1 MVPMVSMMSVVSMMI
16 MMPVMSMMAMVV
28 SVSTVATIESLS
40 PESLSS
46 KSLSASKPKALVN
59 SLVIESLVKALTAEG
74 SAVAMLMITE
84 SSSKLNNVGHPIERY
99 VNSDRELLSIG
110 LANQMHE
117 MVGSRHNLGGLG
129 DHLVVVVV
137 DSESLIDLYD
147 VIVHELLC
155 LRGNLIEH
163 YLYLYWVT
171 NNFILRLLLGS
182 FLFLLK
188 SVL

>member
-1 MVPMVSMMSVVSMMI
+1 MSMVPMVSMMSVVSMMI
-16 MMPVMSMMAMVV
+16 MMSVMSMMAMVV

-40 PESLSS
+40 S
-46 KSLSASKPKALVN
+46 KSLSASKPKALIN

-99 VNSDRELLSIG
+99 VNSDCELLSIG

-147 VIVHELLC
+147 VIIHELLC